1 MYLTKELFSI
11 ALMTNGVD
19 VSVAGGA
26 GGGGLGT
33 ARSRAILAKQVI
45 LPKGPN

>member
-1 MYLTKELFSI
+1 
-11 ALMTNGVD
+11 MTNGVG

-45 LPKGPN
+45 LPKGPK